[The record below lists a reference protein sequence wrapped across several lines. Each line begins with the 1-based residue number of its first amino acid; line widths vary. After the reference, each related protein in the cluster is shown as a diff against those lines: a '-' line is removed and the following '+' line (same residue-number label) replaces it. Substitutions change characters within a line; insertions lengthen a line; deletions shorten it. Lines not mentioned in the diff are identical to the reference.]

1 MRSLKRITGAFE
13 GGGRE
18 RETRRND
25 MQSGRIA
32 LLRGRREKCRGEPL
46 FLLSPL
52 FFSFFFLFPPLFF
65 LFLVDERHE
74 TEKKTRLIR
83 LREEIIN
90 EARMWATVKNTR
102 QCRNG
107 ISVKNKPTGIDFSN
121 RRRCVSRRSLVC
133 QWSIIQ
139 L

>member
-13 GGGRE
+13 RGGEGKGNATKRHAKWPHSSPPWTKREMPGRA
-18 RETRRND
+18 
-25 MQSGRIA
+25 SVSS
-32 LLRGRREKCRGEPL
+32 LPS
-46 FLLSPL
+46 FL
-52 FFSFFFLFPPLFF
+52 FSFFFFLLFFF

-74 TEKKTRLIR
+74 TERKTRLIR

-121 RRRCVSRRSLVC
+121 RRR
-133 QWSIIQ
+133 
-139 L
+139 